1 MGAHRGE
8 QGCREICVLDF
19 VLFPPSHHYGD
30 RRLPVSKVEVS
41 TPHLPCS
48 GDPASPGYC
57 ILLSPSVCRGWGV
70 VVGSWERPGE
80 GLPPTLCQHQE
91 TILEVKRSPGLFH
104 FF

>member
-1 MGAHRGE
+1 MPPGLCLCLALALVSFEGVMGAHRGE

-41 TPHLPCS
+41 TPHLPRS

-57 ILLSPSVCRGWGV
+57 ILLSPSVYRGWGV
-70 VVGSWERPGE
+70 VVGS
-80 GLPPTLCQHQE
+80 
-91 TILEVKRSPGLFH
+91 
-104 FF
+104 